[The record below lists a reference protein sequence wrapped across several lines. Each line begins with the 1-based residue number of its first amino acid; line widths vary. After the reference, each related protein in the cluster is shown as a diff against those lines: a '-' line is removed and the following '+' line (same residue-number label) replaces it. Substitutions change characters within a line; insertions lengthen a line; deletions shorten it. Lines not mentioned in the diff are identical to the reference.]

1 MDCMY
6 QDRSERQRARKELSA
21 TADAQ
26 EPLPSPTPPRKIFGA
41 AFTGDDLRF
50 FHHFLL
56 VARPHLPFGSE
67 RSWTT
72 QVPTYAHECPHL
84 MHAILSLGATHYAL
98 IAPSGSKYTP
108 MAIAHR
114 GKALQLL
121 GTALSNGDS
130 CSDTEMDGILA
141 TCYTLV
147 FQAYYMS
154 DGLVDF
160 AVMVRGCATVTNQ
173 IRARYNKSRM
183 FALQSQEEVS
193 AMVGTWLP
201 TEPLAIQDTLLFCI
215 EDLEELRP
223 LLQSPAHHTF
233 FQAIRKTYIAMQYS
247 PQEAFFG
254 LTEIYAVWYDMENL
268 EFMAFIV
275 PGNHVSYAMF
285 VHYIVI
291 ELLMRPLLVYAVA
304 GIDASVGKETG

>member
-1 MDCMY
+1 
-6 QDRSERQRARKELSA
+6 
-21 TADAQ
+21 
-26 EPLPSPTPPRKIFGA
+26 
-41 AFTGDDLRF
+41 
-50 FHHFLL
+50 
-56 VARPHLPFGSE
+56 
-67 RSWTT
+67 
-72 QVPTYAHECPHL
+72 

-98 IAPSGSKYTP
+98 IAPRGSQYTP

-121 GTALSNGDS
+121 STALSNGDS
-130 CSDTEMDGILA
+130 CTNTEMDGILA

-160 AVMVRGCATVTNQ
+160 AIMVRGCATVTNQ

-201 TEPLAIQDTLLFCI
+201 TEPLSIENTLVSCV

-223 LLQSPAHHTF
+223 LLQSPAHHAF
-233 FQAIRKTYIAMQYS
+233 FQVIRKTYIALQYS

-254 LTEIYAVWYDMENL
+254 LTEIYAVWYDMKNL
-268 EFMAFIV
+268 EFMAFIR
-275 PGNHVSYAMF
+275 PGNHVSYALFM
-285 VHYIVI
+285 HYIAVEI
-291 ELLMRPLLVYAVA
+291 LMLPLLVYTGRGRDMSYPFGTVLLHQWA
-304 GIDASVGKETG
+304 DAIYHKLPVSMRRLVKGQAELIASDRDSVGGFSRRLSR